1 MKIKHLVLFSLIL
14 LISGCVIQENSILK
28 WEEVKSYD
36 VVIERDYLGVPH
48 IIGKTDEDADFGF
61 AYALAEDNWKL
72 IHDSIPFYRGT
83 SAAINGIEGA
93 TTDYLIHWLE
103 IWETIESLYES

>member
-1 MKIKHLVLFSLIL
+1 MYKR
-14 LISGCVIQENSILK
+14 Q
-28 WEEVKSYD
+28 
-36 VVIERDYLGVPH
+36 
-48 IIGKTDEDADFGF
+48 
-61 AYALAEDNWKL
+61 

-103 IWETIESLYES
+103 IWETIESLYESELSDETKSYLDAFVDGLNFYAMKHPELTNEDLFPITPQDIVAGYMVRHLLFYGFES